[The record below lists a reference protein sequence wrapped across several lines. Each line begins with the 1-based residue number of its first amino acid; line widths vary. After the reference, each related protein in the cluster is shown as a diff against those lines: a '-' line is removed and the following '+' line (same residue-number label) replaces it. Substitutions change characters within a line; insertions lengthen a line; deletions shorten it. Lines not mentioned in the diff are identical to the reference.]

1 VTSGWSEIFLGVI
14 ASATLIMAIIQVG
27 AILAALRLT
36 KQAQAMIASVQQD
49 VRPLIARANGIADE
63 ATRTVALAT
72 AQAEKVDTVV
82 TDLSRRVEETAA
94 VLQEAIIT
102 PAREGMAIVAAI
114 RAALGALG
122 GGWRD
127 LRPRHRRPTDE
138 EDPLFIG

>member
-1 VTSGWSEIFLGVI
+1 MTSGWSEIFLGVI

-27 AILAALRLT
+27 AILAALRLA
-36 KQAQAMIASVQQD
+36 KQAQEMIASVQHD
-49 VRPLIARANGIADE
+49 VRPLIAKANGIADE

-72 AQAEKVDTVV
+72 AQAEKVDSVV

-114 RAALGALG
+114 RAGLGAL

-127 LRPRHRRPTDE
+127 LRPRHRHPADE

>member
-1 VTSGWSEIFLGVI
+1 VTSGWSEVFLGVI
-14 ASATLIMAIIQVG
+14 ASATLIMAVIQIG
-27 AILAALRLT
+27 AILAALRLA
-36 KQAQAMIASVQQD
+36 KQAQQMIASVQQE
-49 VRPLIARANGIADE
+49 VRPLIAKATGIAEE

-72 AQAEKVDTVV
+72 AQAEKVDHVV

-114 RAALGALG
+114 RAGLSAL

>member
-1 VTSGWSEIFLGVI
+1 MTSGWSEIFLGVI
-14 ASATLIMAIIQVG
+14 ASATLIMAIIQIG
-27 AILAALRLT
+27 AIVAALRLT
-36 KQAQAMIASVQQD
+36 KQAHEMIASVQQD
-49 VRPLIARANGIADE
+49 VRPLIAKANGIADE

-72 AQAEKVDTVV
+72 AQAEKVDSVV

-114 RAALGALG
+114 RAGLGAL

-127 LRPRHRRPTDE
+127 LRPRHRRPADE

>member
-1 VTSGWSEIFLGVI
+1 MTSGWSEVFLGVI

-27 AILAALRLT
+27 AIVAALRLA
-36 KQAQAMIASVQQD
+36 KQTHQMVASVQQE
-49 VRPLIARANGIADE
+49 VRPLIAKANGIAEE

-72 AQAEKVDTVV
+72 AQAQKVDRVV

-94 VLQEAIIT
+94 VLQEAIVT
-102 PAREGMAIVAAI
+102 PAREGLAIVAGI
-114 RAALGALG
+114 RAGLSAL

-127 LRPRHRRPTDE
+127 LRPRHRRPADE

>member
-1 VTSGWSEIFLGVI
+1 MTSGWSEVFLGVI

-27 AILAALRLT
+27 AIVAALRLA
-36 KQAQAMIASVQQD
+36 KQTHQMVASVQQE
-49 VRPLIARANGIADE
+49 VRPLIAKANGIAEE

-72 AQAEKVDTVV
+72 AQAQKVDRVV

-94 VLQEAIIT
+94 VLQEAIVT
-102 PAREGMAIVAAI
+102 PAREGLAIVAGI
-114 RAALGALG
+114 RAGLSAL

-127 LRPRHRRPTDE
+127 LRPGHRRPADE

>member
-14 ASATLIMAIIQVG
+14 ASATLIMAIIQIG
-27 AILAALRLT
+27 AILAALRLA
-36 KQAQAMIASVQQD
+36 KQAQEMIASVQQD
-49 VRPLIARANGIADE
+49 VRPLIAKANGIADE

-72 AQAEKVDTVV
+72 AQAEKVDSVV

-114 RAALGALG
+114 RAGLGAL

-127 LRPRHRRPTDE
+127 LRPRHRRPADE